1 MSVSGIGL
9 RSYESSRERGPSERE
24 HEESR
29 SGAGGSVAAVSS
41 AERSASRARTFASAV
56 CCGRSPS
63 S

>member
-1 MSVSGIGL
+1 MSVSGVGV
-9 RSYESSRERGPSERE
+9 RSYESRRERDPSER
-24 HEESR
+24 EESR

-41 AERSASRARTFASAV
+41 AERSASRARMFASAV